1 MNILGISAYYHD
13 SAAAII
19 KDGQIVAAAQEERFS
34 RIKNDN
40 KFPGQS
46 VRHCLEEAGL
56 KIDELDAVVYYEKPF
71 LKFERLLESYYAFA
85 PKGISSFIKS
95 IPLWLKEK
103 IYIKRNIRNELKKVQ
118 SFDVKKLKLLFT
130 EHHLSH
136 AASAYFPSGFN
147 DAAILTI
154 DGVGEFAST
163 TISKGTGNKIEI
175 LKEIHFPHSVGLLY
189 SAFTYFLGFKVN
201 SDEYK
206 LMGLAPYGN
215 PFSEQFERFYQLI
228 TTKLI
233 RVFDDGSIHINQH
246 YFDYG
251 SGLKMIHEK
260 RFEKLFGFVTRKKD
274 EDFKLCHLDC
284 ALAIQHILEEI
295 VLKLAKH
302 AFQLTNSRNLCL
314 AGGVALNCVANGK
327 IQKENIF
334 ENIFIQPAAG
344 DAGGALG
351 AALAGYHIYY
361 NKELSFTGNDKMK
374 NGYLGP
380 GFAEESILTV
390 INSDKPFFKKINSS
404 NELCDHVAKLIKEGN
419 VVCWFQGRMEFGPR
433 SLGNR
438 SILADARNPDM
449 QQKVNHKIKFREGFR
464 PFAPVVLAEDA
475 PLYFDLESPS
485 PYMLLVQKVKEEYLI
500 DLPSNFHELP
510 WQEKLAVNK
519 SKFPA
524 ITHVDLT
531 ARIQTVSAESNPL
544 FYSLLSSF
552 KNLTGHGLLLNTSF
566 NIKDEPV
573 VCTPQEAF
581 DCFMKTGL
589 DYLIIDH
596 FIFAKQTDK

>member
-419 VVCWFQGRMEFGPR
+419 VVGWFQGRMEFGPR